1 MDTNYKILSVFPTVF
16 LFLSV
21 AVEVEEGEGGIS
33 SNVIANNPFLSF
45 RNVSMNA
52 K

>member
-1 MDTNYKILSVFPTVF
+1 MDTNYKGVPKRLSPFERGGG
-16 LFLSV
+16 S
-21 AVEVEEGEGGIS
+21 GGGGGGIS

>member
-1 MDTNYKILSVFPTVF
+1 MFPSVF

-21 AVEVEEGEGGIS
+21 AVEVEEEGGGGGGGGVGIS